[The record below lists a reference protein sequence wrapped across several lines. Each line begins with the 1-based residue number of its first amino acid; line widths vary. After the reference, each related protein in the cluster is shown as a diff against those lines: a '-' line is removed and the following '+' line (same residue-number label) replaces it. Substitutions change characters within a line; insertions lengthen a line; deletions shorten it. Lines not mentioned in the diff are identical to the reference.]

1 MLEQKVKSTTKP
13 TNYINPY
20 AVVAMMAMSKYDNTN
35 NSCYSYCITFYFP
48 LIHIIPLLVGFLYY

>member
-20 AVVAMMAMSKYDNTN
+20 AVQAMMAMSKY
-35 NSCYSYCITFYFP
+35 
-48 LIHIIPLLVGFLYY
+48 V